1 METIK
6 TISLIRNK
14 VNESGQ
20 TTSEV
25 LLNFK
30 IKNDVEV
37 ENMENVCNMF
47 NQYLDNALD
56 ETVFFVPN
64 ERMVLNIDLNNMSK
78 EAKEKLLNDLETT
91 FTDNQLSVV
100 SNAQQTSQE
109 TEENTQGE

>member
-14 VNESGQ
+14 VNESGE
-20 TTSEV
+20 TSSEV

-30 IKNDVEV
+30 IKNDVEI

-47 NQYLDNALD
+47 NQFLDNAPN

-64 ERMVLNIDLNNMSK
+64 ERMVLNIDLNSMTK
-78 EAKEKLLNDLETT
+78 EAKEKLLNDLQTT
-91 FTDNQLSVV
+91 FTENQLTVV
-100 SNAQQTSQE
+100 NNKE
-109 TEENTQGE
+109 TESEPSTETQGE